1 MTPTLVALCP
11 VLARPQNLGP
21 LVQSFNDSLEGEN
34 VEASML
40 FLVNTDD
47 PLEIAELE
55 KRGLWH
61 IVVPWGN
68 GPRDYVRKMNLG
80 IARTDSDWI
89 LLAADDLRFHKGWF
103 RAALNKHIET
113 GCLVIGT
120 NDMANPTVMRGDHA
134 THPLVHR
141 DYVQRGTIDNP
152 DEMLHSGYCHNSVDC
167 EFIETAKVRGQFAH
181 ARGSL
186 VEHLHPTFRRTVKR
200 DKTYQLGMEYALR
213 DKHLFRQRTRLWD
226 PTAPI
231 VRQTLGSRR
240 RRPEPTGVWPV
251 R

>member
-11 VLARPQNLGP
+11 VLNRPKNLGP

-40 FLVNTDD
+40 FLVNVDD
-47 PLEIAELE
+47 TAEIKALRELA
-55 KRGLWH
+55 LWH

-68 GPRDYVRKMNLG
+68 GPRDYVRKMLWG
-80 IARTDSDWI
+80 VARTTSDWI

-103 RAALNKHIET
+103 RAALNVHIAS

-141 DYVQRGTIDNP
+141 EYVKYGTIDNP
-152 DEMLHSGYCHNSVDC
+152 DELLHSGYCHNSVDC
-167 EFIETAKVRGQFAH
+167 EFVETAKARGQFAH

-186 VEHLHPTFRRTVKR
+186 VEHIHPTFRRTVKR
-200 DKTYQLGMEYALR
+200 DSTYQKGMEYALR
-213 DKHLFRQRTRLWD
+213 DKQLFRRRRKLWD
-226 PTAPI
+226 PSAPV
-231 VRQTLGSRR
+231 VREPVMTRR
-240 RRPEPTGVWPV
+240 RVKPISTWPV